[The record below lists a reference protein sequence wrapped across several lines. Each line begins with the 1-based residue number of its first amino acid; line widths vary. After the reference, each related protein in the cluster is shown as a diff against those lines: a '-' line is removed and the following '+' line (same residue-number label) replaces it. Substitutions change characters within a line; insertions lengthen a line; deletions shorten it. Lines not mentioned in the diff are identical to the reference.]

1 MQQIYETNAKLEKAL
16 EKRGFRVSQ
25 KELESVLNQLELR
38 DPFGPEDLNQVAC
51 TLGPERRINSR
62 VLRTNRILSSDEW
75 GEAVVVQ
82 RLGVGLPASG
92 LTEGEARELHMYL
105 LESLAGQPAA
115 VSIKGKDYQPV
126 VNVWRDIV
134 VCTRLLCTLLGIDPS
149 PMDDLRARY
158 ANGISSWLIGVR
170 KLLNPEGV
178 LKIGGR
184 TIPYEPNQT
193 DRLIGHLVWNL
204 PLDGKT
210 MEPKPAV
217 AYKWSRLADGSG
229 HFAPYIFNE
238 KDASAAELKELK
250 TKLIEIK
257 QAFEGMALLSISNGK
272 PWQGITWEQ
281 RWRKWNLVFP
291 DFARPTPGALRKAW
305 EYAVNKR
312 EKIQPRIHKLTE
324 VPSHA

>member
-1 MQQIYETNAKLEKAL
+1 MQHIYETNSELGKAL
-16 EKRGFRVSQ
+16 EKKGFRVTQ
-25 KELESVLNQLELR
+25 EELESVLNQLELG
-38 DPFGPEDLNQVAC
+38 DPFGPEDLDVVAC
-51 TLGPERRINSR
+51 TLGPEHRVNSR
-62 VLRTNRILSSDEW
+62 VLRTDRTLSSDEW
-75 GEAVVVQ
+75 GEAVVTQ

-92 LTEGEARELHMYL
+92 LTKGEARELHMSL
-105 LESLAGQPAA
+105 LESLAGQPAV

-126 VNVWRDIV
+126 MDVWRNIV
-134 VCTRLLCTLLGIDPS
+134 VCTRLLCTRLGIDSRPL
-149 PMDDLRARY
+149 DGLRDTY
-158 ANGISSWLIGVR
+158 ANGIASWLIGVR
-170 KLLNPEGV
+170 KLLDPEGV
-178 LKIGGR
+178 LKVGGR
-184 TIPYEPNQT
+184 VIPYEPNQT
-193 DRLIGHLVWNL
+193 DRLIGHLLWNL

-229 HFAPYIFNE
+229 LFASYIFNE

-257 QAFEGMALLSISNGK
+257 QAFEGMALLSISNE

-324 VPSHA
+324 VPSLA